1 MAVVDDLA
9 GRIGE
14 LERSRAAFLD
24 ALHHLGEALASTH
37 DRPELIGALLRT
49 TARFLDAPVAVF
61 YVSVAGT
68 ERLRAA
74 DAVGVE
80 IPLPDLG
87 PGEGLA
93 GATSRAWD
101 VRRWPADAPDAVP
114 SGAEPA
120 AGAST
125 ALAVPVR
132 SGGHRFGV
140 LAYYGRNAGKPYVED
155 DLASLSALVR
165 QAETAIDASFL
176 YEETRRLSLT
186 DGMTGLWNRR
196 QFDLRIEQE
205 LSRAVRFAEPFSVLF
220 CDLDDL
226 KPINDTYGHQAGDT
240 VLIETARR
248 LTDATREVDIVARFG
263 GDEFT
268 LLLPKTALAG
278 ALRLAAKIHA
288 AVGWQPFNLD
298 DSYAVDVSVSVG
310 VASYPE
316 HGSSTKELL
325 AAADGALYRAKAAGG
340 DRVEH
345 AKSGDV
351 VGGER

>member
-1 MAVVDDLA
+1 VGGAPLA
-9 GRIGE
+9 G
-14 LERSRAAFLD
+14 
-24 ALHHLGEALASTH
+24 T
-37 DRPELIGALLRT
+37 
-49 TARFLDAPVAVF
+49 
-61 YVSVAGT
+61 
-68 ERLRAA
+68 
-74 DAVGVE
+74 
-80 IPLPDLG
+80 
-87 PGEGLA
+87 
-93 GATSRAWD
+93 
-101 VRRWPADAPDAVP
+101 
-114 SGAEPA
+114 
-120 AGAST
+120 T

-132 SGGHRFGV
+132 SGGHRFGI
-140 LAYYGRNAGKPYVED
+140 LAYYGRNGSKPFVED
-155 DLASLSALVR
+155 DLALLSALVR

-205 LSRAVRFAEPFSVLF
+205 LSRAVRFSEPFSVLF

-288 AVGWQPFNLD
+288 AVGWQPFQLD
-298 DSYAVDVSVSVG
+298 TYAVDVSVSVG

-345 AKSGDV
+345 AQAGDV
-351 VGGER
+351 LGGER

>member
-49 TARFLDAPVAVF
+49 TARFLGAPVAVF

-93 GATSRAWD
+93 GATSLAWD

-268 LLLPKTALAG
+268 LLLPKTAPGRRPPAG
-278 ALRLAAKIHA
+278 GQDPRRGGLAAVPA
-288 AVGWQPFNLD
+288 RRLLRRRR
-298 DSYAVDVSVSVG
+298 VG
-310 VASYPE
+310 VGRRGVVP
-316 HGSSTKELL
+316 
-325 AAADGALYRAKAAGG
+325 GARLVDQGAPRRGRRRPLPGQGRRWRPGRA
-340 DRVEH
+340 RQ
-345 AKSGDV
+345 
-351 VGGER
+351 VGRRPRR